1 MRNQEAMQN
10 LTARVRALVAQR
22 HFSEAED
29 EAAQAMAAAPHDA
42 QLHNLMGIIAESRND
57 HVQAMKHFR
66 AAWALNP
73 TYRPARI
80 NMERYG
86 SFSRQMPRPVYD
98 ETECAPC
105 PAESRPAYRVEYDK
119 HGIGH
124 VIREERS

>member
-1 MRNQEAMQN
+1 MSEQRAMQP
-10 LTARVRALVAQR
+10 LTAHIRALVAQR

-29 EAAQAMAAAPHDA
+29 EAAQAMTAAPHDA
-42 QLHNLMGIIAESRND
+42 QPHNLMGIIAESRND

-66 AAWALNP
+66 AAWALDP

-86 SFSRQMPRPVYD
+86 SFSGQMPRPVYD
-98 ETECAPC
+98 ETECAPSS
-105 PAESRPAYRVEYDK
+105 AENRPAYRIEYDK

-124 VIREERS
+124 VIKEAK

>member
-1 MRNQEAMQN
+1 MIDQSAMQP
-10 LTARVRALVAQR
+10 LTAHIRALVAQR
-22 HFSEAED
+22 HFSEAEA

-42 QLHNLMGIIAESRND
+42 QPHNLMGIIAESRND

-66 AAWALNP
+66 AAWALDP

-86 SFSRQMPRPVYD
+86 SFSGQMPRPVYD
-98 ETECAPC
+98 ETECAPSS
-105 PAESRPAYRVEYDK
+105 AENRPAYRIEYDK

-124 VIREERS
+124 VIKEAK

>member
-1 MRNQEAMQN
+1 MTEQSAMQL
-10 LTARVRALVAQR
+10 LTTRVRALIAQR

-29 EAAQAMAAAPHDA
+29 EAAQAMTAAPHDA
-42 QLHNLMGIIAESRND
+42 QPHNLMGIIAEGCND

-66 AAWALNP
+66 AAWALDP

-86 SFSRQMPRPVYD
+86 SFSGQMPRPVFD
-98 ETECAPC
+98 ETECEPC
-105 PAESRPAYRVEYDK
+105 PAQSRLACRIEYDK

-124 VIREERS
+124 VIREER

>member
-1 MRNQEAMQN
+1 MSEQNAMQP
-10 LTARVRALVAQR
+10 LTAHIRVLVAQR

-42 QLHNLMGIIAESRND
+42 QPHNLMGIIAESRND

-86 SFSRQMPRPVYD
+86 SFSGQMPRPVYD
-98 ETECAPC
+98 ETECAPSS
-105 PAESRPAYRVEYDK
+105 AENRPAYRIEYDK
-119 HGIGH
+119 NGIGH
-124 VIREERS
+124 VIREDI

>member
-1 MRNQEAMQN
+1 MSEQNAMQP
-10 LTARVRALVAQR
+10 LTAHIRALVAQR

-42 QLHNLMGIIAESRND
+42 QPHNLMGIIAESRND

-86 SFSRQMPRPVYD
+86 SFSGRMPRPVYD
-98 ETECAPC
+98 ETECEPC
-105 PAESRPAYRVEYDK
+105 PAQSRLACRIEYDK

-124 VIREERS
+124 VIREER

>member
-1 MRNQEAMQN
+1 MSEQNAMQP
-10 LTARVRALVAQR
+10 LTAHIRALVAQR

-29 EAAQAMAAAPHDA
+29 EAAQAMTAAPHDA
-42 QLHNLMGIIAESRND
+42 QPHNLMGIIAESRND

-66 AAWALNP
+66 AAWALDP

-86 SFSRQMPRPVYD
+86 SFSGQMTRPVYD

-105 PAESRPAYRVEYDK
+105 PAESRPAYRIEYDK

-124 VIREERS
+124 VVKEEQ

>member
-1 MRNQEAMQN
+1 MSEQNVMQP
-10 LTARVRALVAQR
+10 LTAHIRALVAQR

-42 QLHNLMGIIAESRND
+42 QPHNLMGIIAESRND

-66 AAWALNP
+66 AAWALEP

-86 SFSRQMPRPVYD
+86 SFSGQMPRPVFD
-98 ETECAPC
+98 ETECEPC
-105 PAESRPAYRVEYDK
+105 PAQSRLACRIEYDK

-124 VIREERS
+124 VIREEQ

>member
-29 EAAQAMAAAPHDA
+29 EAAHAMAAAPHDA
-42 QLHNLMGIIAESRND
+42 QPHNLMGIIAESRND

-66 AAWALNP
+66 AAWALDP

-86 SFSRQMPRPVYD
+86 SFSGQMTRPVYD
-98 ETECAPC
+98 ETECAPSS
-105 PAESRPAYRVEYDK
+105 AQSRPAYRIEYDK

-124 VIREERS
+124 VVKEEQ

>member
-1 MRNQEAMQN
+1 MREQNAMQP
-10 LTARVRALVAQR
+10 LTAHIRALVAQR

-42 QLHNLMGIIAESRND
+42 QPHNLMGIIAESRND

-66 AAWALNP
+66 AAWALDP
-73 TYRPARI
+73 TYLPARI

-86 SFSRQMPRPVYD
+86 SFSGQMPRPVYD

-105 PAESRPAYRVEYDK
+105 PAENHRAYRIEYDAK
-119 HGIGH
+119 GIGH
-124 VIREERS
+124 VIREDS

>member
-1 MRNQEAMQN
+1 MIDQSTMQP
-10 LTARVRALVAQR
+10 LTAHIRALVAQR
-22 HFSEAED
+22 HFSKAED

-42 QLHNLMGIIAESRND
+42 QPHNLMGIIAESRND

-66 AAWALNP
+66 AAWALDP

-86 SFSRQMPRPVYD
+86 SFSEQMPRPVYD
-98 ETECAPC
+98 ETECEPC
-105 PAESRPAYRVEYDK
+105 PAQSRLACRIECDK

-124 VIREERS
+124 VIREER

>member
-1 MRNQEAMQN
+1 MSEQNAMQP
-10 LTARVRALVAQR
+10 LTAHIRALVAQR

-42 QLHNLMGIIAESRND
+42 QPHNLMGIIAESRND

-66 AAWALNP
+66 AAWALDP

-86 SFSRQMPRPVYD
+86 SFSGQMPRPVYD
-98 ETECAPC
+98 ETECAPD
-105 PAESRPAYRVEYDK
+105 PAESRPA
-119 HGIGH
+119 
-124 VIREERS
+124 

>member
-1 MRNQEAMQN
+1 MDEQQWMQP
-10 LTARVRALVAQR
+10 LTAHIRALVAQR

-29 EAAQAMAAAPHDA
+29 EAAQAMTAAPHDA
-42 QLHNLMGIIAESRND
+42 QPHNLMGIIAESRND

-66 AAWALNP
+66 AAWALDP

-86 SFSRQMPRPVYD
+86 SFSGQMTRPVYD
-98 ETECAPC
+98 ETECAPSS
-105 PAESRPAYRVEYDK
+105 AQSRPAYRIEYDK

-124 VIREERS
+124 VIREVK

>member
-1 MRNQEAMQN
+1 MSEQRAMHP
-10 LTARVRALVAQR
+10 LTAHIRALVAQR

-29 EAAQAMAAAPHDA
+29 EAAHAMAAAPHDA
-42 QLHNLMGIIAESRND
+42 QPHNLMGIIAESRND

-66 AAWALNP
+66 AAWALDP

-86 SFSRQMPRPVYD
+86 SFSGQMPRPVYD
-98 ETECAPC
+98 ETECAPSS
-105 PAESRPAYRVEYDK
+105 AENRPAYRIEYDK

-124 VIREERS
+124 VIKEAK